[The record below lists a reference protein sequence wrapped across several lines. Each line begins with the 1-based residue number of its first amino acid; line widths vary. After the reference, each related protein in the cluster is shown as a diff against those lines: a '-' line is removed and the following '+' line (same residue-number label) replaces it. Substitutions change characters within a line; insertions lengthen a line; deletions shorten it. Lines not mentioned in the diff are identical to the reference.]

1 MISALFSQF
10 CRAVLR
16 LRYSIEV
23 FGLEDVAAKG
33 AHKVLFLPNHPAL
46 VDPVIVLSELYRR
59 FQPRSL
65 ADKDQISPPG
75 VNWLARKMGAC
86 PMPDVAKYGEASRPE
101 MERVL
106 AECVEGLKAGGN
118 LLLYPGGHLMHG
130 RYEDLGGASAVE
142 TLLERVPDAR
152 VVLVRTRGLW
162 GSSFS
167 WAAGQ
172 HPHLVSALRRG
183 AGFLLANFL
192 FFSPRRRVSLEFLEP
207 EDLPRAKGRVALN
220 RYMEA
225 YFNDGATPNT
235 YVPHTFWEGSET
247 QVLPEPEPPRIEGDI
262 QDVPAG
268 TRELVIAHLRE
279 MTGQADIPVEASL
292 ARDLGMDSLGR
303 MELQMWLEQEF
314 GFQDIDPESL
324 RTVSDAMLAACGRTV
339 GIGPSAMKPIPA
351 AWFRPSPVPVGVP
364 PGTTLAEVFLNQAA
378 RGPDRVLAADQ
389 AGGAR
394 TFRDVIT
401 GILALRPV
409 LAGLEGTYVG
419 LMLPASS
426 GVTTLFMALIFAGK
440 IPVMVN
446 WTVGSRNLVHGLDL
460 LGVRHVLTAGPLV
473 AKLEAQGTDLAAIK
487 GRFLLLE
494 DVGRRLGRLDKLAA
508 FLKARISWAELRK
521 APVRETAVV
530 LFTSGSESLPKAV
543 PLTHGNLLAN
553 LRDSADFFTFSPD
566 ERMIGILPPFH
577 SFGLSLTVL
586 MPSCIGFRVVYHPNP
601 TEGLALA
608 RITEAYGVTMLV
620 GTPTFLHG
628 IARAAR
634 DQQLKTLRTVVTGGE
649 KCPESLYEFLD
660 RRWPGL
666 TVMEGYGITECSPVV
681 SCNKEE
687 DPRHGSIGL
696 TLGSVE
702 HAVVDL
708 ETGERVEPGRTG
720 MFLVRGPSIF
730 GGYLHYD
737 GPSPFV
743 AFEGKSWYRTGDLVR
758 REPDG
763 VFYFAGR
770 LKRFVKLGGE
780 MVSLPAVEEALLAR
794 FGREDDKEVVLAV
807 EATPVETNPELV
819 LFTLREISRE
829 AANTTIRE
837 AGLSAIH
844 NIRLV
849 RRLEKIPVLGNGKTD
864 YRALKGMLGET
875 PGSSASR

>member
-1 MISALFSQF
+1 
-10 CRAVLR
+10 
-16 LRYSIEV
+16 
-23 FGLEDVAAKG
+23 
-33 AHKVLFLPNHPAL
+33 
-46 VDPVIVLSELYRR
+46 
-59 FQPRSL
+59 
-65 ADKDQISPPG
+65 
-75 VNWLARKMGAC
+75 
-86 PMPDVAKYGEASRPE
+86 
-101 MERVL
+101 
-106 AECVEGLKAGGN
+106 
-118 LLLYPGGHLMHG
+118 
-130 RYEDLGGASAVE
+130 
-142 TLLERVPDAR
+142 
-152 VVLVRTRGLW
+152 
-162 GSSFS
+162 
-167 WAAGQ
+167 
-172 HPHLVSALRRG
+172 
-183 AGFLLANFL
+183 
-192 FFSPRRRVSLEFLEP
+192 
-207 EDLPRAKGRVALN
+207 
-220 RYMEA
+220 MEA
-225 YFNDGATPNT
+225 FFNDGATPNT
-235 YVPHTFWEGSET
+235 YVPRTFWEGSES
-247 QVLPEPEPPRIEGDI
+247 QVLPEPEPPRIEGDVN
-262 QDVPAG
+262 QVPAA

-279 MTGQADIPVEASL
+279 VTDQTEISETATL

-324 RTVSDAMLAACGRTV
+324 RTVSDVLLAACGRTV
-339 GIGPSAMKPIPA
+339 GTGSAAMKPIPA
-351 AWFRPSPVPVGVP
+351 AWFRRSTVPVGVP
-364 PGTTLAEVFLNQAA
+364 PGATLTEVFLNQAA

-409 LAGLEGTYVG
+409 LASLEGTYVG

-426 GVTTLFMALIFAGK
+426 GVTTLFLALIFAGK

-460 LGVRHVLTAGPLV
+460 LKVRHVLTSGQLV
-473 AKLEAQGTDLAAIK
+473 AKLETQGTDLSAIK
-487 GRFLLLE
+487 SRFLLLE
-494 DVGRRLGRLDKLAA
+494 DVGRRLGKGARLLA
-508 FLKARISWAELRK
+508 FLKARISWSELRK

-553 LRDSADFFTFSPD
+553 LRDSVDFFTFSPD

-620 GTPTFLHG
+620 GTPTFLQG
-628 IARAAR
+628 IARAAK

-649 KCPESLYEFLD
+649 KCPETLYEFLD

-687 DPRHGSIGL
+687 DSRRGSIGL

-708 ETGERVEPGRTG
+708 ETGERAEPGKTG
-720 MFLVRGPSIF
+720 MLLVRGPSIF
-730 GGYLHYD
+730 GGYLHFD
-737 GPSPFV
+737 GPSPFLE
-743 AFEGKSWYRTGDLVR
+743 FEGKSWYRTGDLVR
-758 REPDG
+758 RDPDG

-794 FGREDDKEVVLAV
+794 FGQEEDKEIVLAV

-819 LFTLREISRE
+819 LFTVRDIPRE
-829 AANTTIRE
+829 AANAAIRN
-837 AGLSAIH
+837 AGLSPIH

-849 RRLEKIPVLGNGKTD
+849 KRLEKIPVLGNGKTD
-864 YRALKGMLGET
+864 YRALKGMLAAAGEPSGT
-875 PGSSASR
+875 PSSL